1 MTPTRA
7 GTGRPHPA
15 STAGAMHTR
24 ALRPPVE
31 WRQPARALSRVGL
44 LEDGRGLAATLQR
57 VDGPGR
63 RRKRCG
69 VTVDI
74 WVVRGRKVTNRA
86 GAAEYLGL
94 SPNTVTA
101 YSSPSGRRAYG
112 WPEPLPDPVDG
123 WQVFALAD
131 LDAFA
136 AARSGAKP
144 RRPRTGDPQQLL
156 TVAQF
161 AALKGI
167 ALDTMR
173 RYVTDSLNAWARG
186 RDGYLPQPDVTE
198 PARHGHTYQWRRA
211 TALAWIA
218 PAARR
223 TGGRRPGRRPQP
235 ADLRTV
241 LHTAGPG
248 PRPTVRELAAALSDR
263 LGTEVSS
270 QTVRRLLRQL
280 RDGPQPEP

>member
-1 MTPTRA
+1 
-7 GTGRPHPA
+7 
-15 STAGAMHTR
+15 
-24 ALRPPVE
+24 
-31 WRQPARALSRVGL
+31 
-44 LEDGRGLAATLQR
+44 
-57 VDGPGR
+57 
-63 RRKRCG
+63 
-69 VTVDI
+69 VDI

-86 GAAEYLGL
+86 GAAEYLNL
-94 SPNTVTA
+94 SPNTVSVYA
-101 YSSPSGRRAYG
+101 SPSGRRRHG
-112 WPEPLPDPVDG
+112 WPEPLPQRVDG
-123 WQVFALAD
+123 AEVFALSD
-131 LDAFA
+131 LDTFA
-136 AARSGAKP
+136 ATRTGATP

-161 AALKGI
+161 ATLKGI

-186 RDGYLPQPDVTE
+186 QDGYLPRPEVTE

-235 ADLRTV
+235 ADLQD
-241 LHTAGPG
+241 LLDAAGPG
-248 PRPTVRELAAALSDR
+248 RRPTVGELAAALSDR

-280 RDGPQPEP
+280 RDGTGPQP